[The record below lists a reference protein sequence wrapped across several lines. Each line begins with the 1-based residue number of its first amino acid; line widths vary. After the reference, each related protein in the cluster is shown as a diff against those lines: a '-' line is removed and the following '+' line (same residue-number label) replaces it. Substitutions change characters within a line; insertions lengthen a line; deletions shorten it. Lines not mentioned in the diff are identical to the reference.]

1 MRDDKWPPPA
11 KVQALLLRPGGL
23 QEQADEA
30 VRRRLAVDPRNTD
43 TLWKLAEI
51 HRRQG
56 NFAAASS
63 LYGRL
68 RGRGPDPLKAAW
80 LHAMLSGNGAP
91 GPAPGGIRPAPFVR
105 MTNFLAPD
113 ECDRLLALGLA
124 ARERLAP
131 AMVGSASHE
140 RVDPEVRVT
149 LEVRDRRTAKDVRL
163 RIEPKVRSLVPEVL
177 ARLRMDGIGRCSIEM
192 SMRVYLDGGFYKAHR
207 DNSGQLQRQ
216 RKLSFVYFLHREPRR
231 FSGGDL
237 LLHDTDTDA
246 NAYSLAVFSRI
257 VPLRNSIV
265 FFPCGYWHQ
274 VTPVQCGTDDFG
286 DGRWAVNG
294 HVRSSDRDEAN
305 TAAGAYGAPPDS
317 RGTARSPEPH

>member
-1 MRDDKWPPPA
+1 MIRKDKPLSA
-11 KVQALLLRPGGL
+11 EASRALLRPGGI
-23 QEQADEA
+23 QDQADEA
-30 VRRRLAVDPRNTD
+30 LRRRLAVGPRNTD
-43 TLWKLAEI
+43 TLWRLAEI

-56 NFAAASS
+56 NFAAARS
-63 LYGRL
+63 LYGSL
-68 RGRGPDPLKAAW
+68 RERGSNPLKAAW

-91 GPAPGGIRPAPFVR
+91 EPAPGGIRPAPFVR

-124 ARERLAP
+124 ARERLVP
-131 AMVGSASHE
+131 AKVGRG
-140 RVDPEVRVT
+140 RVDPEVRVN
-149 LEVRDRRTAKDVRL
+149 LEVGDRSTATEIRL
-163 RIEPKVRSLVPEVL
+163 QIAPKVRSLVPEIL

-192 SMRVYLDGGFYKAHR
+192 DMRVYLDGGFYQAHR
-207 DNSGQLQRQ
+207 DNQSESHRQ

-237 LLHDTDTDA
+237 LLHDMDTDA
-246 NAYSLAVFSRI
+246 GAYSPGEFSRI

-265 FFPCGYWHQ
+265 IFPCGCWHQ

-294 HVRSSDRDEAN
+294 HVRASDREA
-305 TAAGAYGAPPDS
+305 TC
-317 RGTARSPEPH
+317 R

>member
-1 MRDDKWPPPA
+1 MRDDKRTLSEVA
-11 KVQALLLRPGGL
+11 RAVLRPGGL
-23 QEQADEA
+23 QDQADEIL
-30 VRRRLAVDPRNTD
+30 RRRLAVDPRNTD
-43 TLWKLAEI
+43 MLWELAEV

-56 NFAAASS
+56 NFVAARS

-91 GPAPGGIRPAPFVR
+91 EPIPGGTWPAPFVR
-105 MTNFLAPD
+105 VTNFLAPS

-124 ARERLAP
+124 AREHFAP
-131 AMVGSASHE
+131 ARVGAGHT
-140 RVDPEVRVT
+140 RVDSEVRVT
-149 LEVRDRRTAKDVRL
+149 LEMGDRRSAMEVHR
-163 RIEPKVRSLVPEVL
+163 RIAPKARSLVPEIL
-177 ARLRMDGIGRCSIEM
+177 ARLRMDGIGRYLIEM
-192 SMRVYLDGGFYKAHR
+192 SMRVYLDSGFYRPHS
-207 DNSGQLQRQ
+207 DNYSKTHRQ

-246 NAYSLAVFSRI
+246 KTYCPKRFSRI

-265 FFPCGYWHQ
+265 FFPCGYLHQ

-294 HVRSSDRDEAN
+294 HVWSPDREEA
-305 TAAGAYGAPPDS
+305 AY
-317 RGTARSPEPH
+317 R

>member
-1 MRDDKWPPPA
+1 MIRKDKPLSA
-11 KVQALLLRPGGL
+11 EAARARLRPGGI
-23 QEQADEA
+23 QDQADE
-30 VRRRLAVDPRNTD
+30 VLRRRLAVAPRNTD
-43 TLWKLAEI
+43 TLWRLAEI

-56 NFAAASS
+56 NFAAARS

-68 RGRGPDPLKAAW
+68 RGRGSDPLKAAW

-91 GPAPGGIRPAPFVR
+91 EPAPGGIRPAPFVR

-124 ARERLAP
+124 ARERFVP
-131 AMVGSASHE
+131 AKVTGGGDRE
-140 RVDPEVRVT
+140 RVDPEARVN
-149 LEVRDRRTAKDVRL
+149 LEVFDRSTAAEVRL
-163 RIEPKVRSLVPEVL
+163 RIAPKVRSLVPEIL
-177 ARLRMDGIGRCSIEM
+177 ARLRMDGIGRTSIEM
-192 SMRVYLDGGFYKAHR
+192 SMRVYLDGGFYRAHR
-207 DNSGQLQRQ
+207 DNRSERTRQ

-246 NAYSLAVFSRI
+246 GACSPGKFSRI

-265 FFPCGYWHQ
+265 FFPCDYWHQ

-286 DGRWAVNG
+286 DGRWVVNG
-294 HVRSSDRDEAN
+294 HVRSSDREA
-305 TAAGAYGAPPDS
+305 TC
-317 RGTARSPEPH
+317 R

>member
-1 MRDDKWPPPA
+1 MRDDKRSLFE
-11 KVQALLLRPGGL
+11 VMQAVVRPGGL
-23 QEQADEA
+23 QDQADEIL
-30 VRRRLAVDPRNTD
+30 RRRLAVAPRNTD

-56 NFAAASS
+56 NFAAARS
-63 LYGRL
+63 LYGCL
-68 RGRGPDPLKAAW
+68 RGRGPDPPKAAW

-91 GPAPGGIRPAPFVR
+91 EPVPGGTWPAPFVR
-105 MTNFLAPD
+105 VTNFLTPS

-124 ARERLAP
+124 AREQFSP
-131 AMVGSASHE
+131 ARVGASHTT

-149 LEVRDRRTAKDVRL
+149 LEMDDRRSAMEVHR
-163 RIEPKVRSLVPEVL
+163 RIAPKLRSLVPKIL
-177 ARLRMDGIGRCSIEM
+177 ARLRMDGTGRYLLEM
-192 SMRVYLDGGFYKAHR
+192 SMRVYLDSGFYRPHS
-207 DNSGQLQRQ
+207 DNHSKHHRQ

-246 NAYSLAVFSRI
+246 KTCYPRGFSRI

-265 FFPCGYWHQ
+265 FFPCSYVHQ

-294 HVRSSDRDEAN
+294 HVWEREEA
-305 TAAGAYGAPPDS
+305 AY
-317 RGTARSPEPH
+317 